1 MFATTFFGTM
11 LADGRLVLSPAQWGA
26 GSERVKSLLISQ
38 QKGLILS
45 TRTTVLLDP
54 WPLDLRRLEN
64 LTTV

>member
-11 LADGRLVLSPAQWGA
+11 LTDGRLVLSPAQWGA

-54 WPLDLRRLEN
+54 
-64 LTTV
+64 

>member
-54 WPLDLRRLEN
+54 
-64 LTTV
+64 